1 MEKQRRVYSTIGL
14 LFAIVVAVCS
24 LLACNLS
31 RESQEVLVKVNGDPI
46 LKEDVDALYEQ
57 YERTGIDYNEI
68 VTNSIRDLVL
78 IQWGRE
84 KGVSVSE
91 KEVEDMVHD
100 LQESHHAYYD
110 IYLEQYGRSE
120 MKEKFRN
127 ILFYNKSLEV
137 MEEWI
142 KKNLSEDQWDT
153 PDRMS
158 EAVERKIDEL
168 MSASEV
174 QYCNESTNTR

>member
-1 MEKQRRVYSTIGL
+1 M
-14 LFAIVVAVCS
+14 AAVCS
-24 LLACNLS
+24 LMVCNS
-31 RESQEVLVKVNGDPI
+31 RRESQEVLVKVNGEPI

-57 YERTGIDYNEI
+57 YERTGIYYNEI

-91 KEVEDMVHD
+91 IEVEDMIHD
-100 LQESHHAYYD
+100 LQESYSAYYD
-110 IYLEQYGRSE
+110 IYLERYGRSG